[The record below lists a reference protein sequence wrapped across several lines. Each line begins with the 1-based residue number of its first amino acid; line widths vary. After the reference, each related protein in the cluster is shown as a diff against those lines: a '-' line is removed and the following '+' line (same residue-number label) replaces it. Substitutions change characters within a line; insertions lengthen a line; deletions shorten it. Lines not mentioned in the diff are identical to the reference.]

1 MMGLRGESMNPM
13 TFGNMIHPNIRV
25 FLKAYHI
32 LPECALGYK
41 KIDHGMVTFPM
52 ILDDFWTRKKVSP
65 KYSPTSFQNIAIFQ
79 IYRWKIEM
87 NLKIGQLRNDFSAF

>member
-1 MMGLRGESMNPM
+1 
-13 TFGNMIHPNIRV
+13 MIISFIDDPSLFIQLGRID
-25 FLKAYHI
+25 HI

-41 KIDHGMVTFPM
+41 KIDNGMVTFPM

-79 IYRWKIEM
+79 IYRCKIEM